1 MRESTGKYIF
11 EVHQVLLS
19 FQIKTSLNFFS
30 VKDEA
35 NNLHLLLAVSI
46 SNSSCDADYK
56 SCLAGFFPF
65 ALIFHSCL

>member
-1 MRESTGKYIF
+1 MGIFYKNHIRLEYQMREPTGKYIF
-11 EVHQVLLS
+11 EVHQVWLL

-46 SNSSCDADYK
+46 SSS
-56 SCLAGFFPF
+56 S
-65 ALIFHSCL
+65 

>member
-1 MRESTGKYIF
+1 MGKYIF

-35 NNLHLLLAVSI
+35 NNSPLLLAVSI
-46 SNSSCDADYK
+46 SSS
-56 SCLAGFFPF
+56 S
-65 ALIFHSCL
+65 